1 MHDGVGVVQH
11 PLDPVLGHDDR
22 DGEVVHEPGDGRQ
35 HLLGAGGVEG
45 RGGLVEQDDAG
56 VRREH
61 RPDRHPLLLSPREL
75 AQRDVAQLG
84 DAEQVEGLLDPLA
97 HGGGRKAEL
106 LHAVGELL
114 LDGVGDEPG
123 ERVLPDDADQVGEVA
138 GPVVAG
144 VAAVEADVAGQRAP
158 GEVRHPPAHRPEQ
171 GRLAR
176 AGAPDDE
183 GELAL
188 VDGEVDAPQHGL
200 GRPRQGDG
208 HLRQGDGVLSHA
220 PAPPRVPHA
229 AAAARPAAGAA
240 G

>member
-11 PLDPVLGHDDR
+11 PLDPVLGHDDG
-22 DGEVVHEPGDGRQ
+22 DGEVVHEPGDGRE

-61 RPDRHPLLLSPREL
+61 RPDRDPLLLPSGQL
-75 AQRDVAQLG
+75 TQRDVAQLG

-97 HGGGRKAEL
+97 HRGGRQPEL

-114 LDGVGDEPG
+114 LDGVGHEPG

-144 VAAVEADVAGQRAP
+144 VAAVEPHVAGQRAA
-158 GEVRHPPAHRPEQ
+158 GEVRHPPAHRTEQ

-188 VDGEVDAPQHGL
+188 GDGEVDVAQHRL
-200 GRPRQGDG
+200 GRPRQGHG
-208 HLRQGDGVLSHA
+208 HLRQGDGVLSHGR
-220 PAPPRVPHA
+220 APPRVPRA
-229 AAAARPAAGAA
+229 AAAARPAAGAV